1 MRRTVLAATAATA
14 GIALIV
20 TGCSSSTDSSN
31 TAAPAAS
38 TPVASAP
45 APAKQQLDAAA
56 ALAALTAHAPTI
68 KQVKAYT
75 ADTDPNHLLGRPGQ
89 YTSKVAFNDSR
100 IKAEDVE
107 GQDEDAVIRGGS
119 IEVFASAA
127 DATARAAYLEKVTK
141 SMPALVEYDF
151 VVRETAV
158 LRVSQRLS
166 PDQAKALADAL
177 KG

>member
-1 MRRTVLAATAATA
+1 MRRTALAAATV

-20 TGCSSSTDSSN
+20 TGCSSSST
-31 TAAPAAS
+31 TTPPPAATGAAPA
-38 TPVASAP
+38 VASNP

-56 ALAALTAHAPTI
+56 ALAALTAHASTI
-68 KQVKAYT
+68 TLVKAYT

-89 YTSKVAFNDSR
+89 YTSKVAFKDSR
-100 IKAEDVE
+100 IKAEDA
-107 GQDEDAVIRGGS
+107 GQEEDAVIRGGS
-119 IEVFASAA
+119 IEVFTSAT
-127 DATARAAYLEKVTK
+127 DAAARAAYLEKVTK
-141 SMPALVEYDF
+141 AMPALVEYDY

-166 PDQAKALADAL
+166 PDQAKALAEAL

>member
-1 MRRTVLAATAATA
+1 MRRTALAAATV

-20 TGCSSSTDSSN
+20 TGCSSSSTTS
-31 TAAPAAS
+31 TPPAATGAAPTGAAS
-38 TPVASAP
+38 NAAPV
-45 APAKQQLDAAA
+45 KQQLDATA
-56 ALAALTAHAPTI
+56 ALAALTAHAPSITL
-68 KQVKAYT
+68 VKAYT

-89 YTSKVAFNDSR
+89 YTSKVAFKDSR
-100 IKAEDVE
+100 IKDVD
-107 GQDEDAVIRGGS
+107 GQDEDAVIRGGG

-127 DATARAAYLEKVTK
+127 DASARAAYLEKVTK
-141 SMPALVEYDF
+141 SMPALVEYDY